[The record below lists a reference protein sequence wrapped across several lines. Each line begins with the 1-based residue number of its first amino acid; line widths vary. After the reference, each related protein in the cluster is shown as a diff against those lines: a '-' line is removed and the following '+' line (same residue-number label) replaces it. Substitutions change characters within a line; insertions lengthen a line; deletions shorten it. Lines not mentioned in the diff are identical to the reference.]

1 MQNEVKIIEMI
12 ENLRDTICEYIDKQ
26 EIAGVSVLVHKNNEE
41 VCFLAEGMSDIENG
55 KKIERD
61 TIYRLYS
68 QTKPVTAVAVMILV
82 ERGILDLCQPVSVF
96 LPGFK
101 NQKVLDEGGM
111 VHSVNKEVT
120 LFDLMQMTSGLT
132 YSDLTKVGIKTNN
145 LLKEVESRLYGEH
158 PVTTVEFANLVG
170 ELPLMFEPGSSWNY
184 GLSAD
189 ILGAVIEVVSGMRF
203 GEFLKKEIFDPLEMH
218 DTGFWIPE
226 EKRLRLAKTYDVE
239 ESSKGKRLVLYT
251 GNEDA
256 IQNQLERNPAFE
268 SGGAGLAATL
278 DDYMKFGRM
287 LLDGGLY
294 KNKRILRSRTVD
306 FLTKGQL
313 MEEQQIMFEKK
324 FGLYGYSYS
333 NLMRICKNP
342 SQSSMLTRVGEYGWD
357 GWLGAYF
364 ANFPEENMTI
374 LFGMQR
380 KGIGMWSL
388 TRKLRNI
395 ILSSI

>member
-1 MQNEVKIIEMI
+1 MEMI
-12 ENLRDTICEYIDKQ
+12 KYLRDAIREYIDKQ

-41 VCFLAEGMSDIENG
+41 VCFLAEGLRDIENG

-82 ERGILDLCQPVSVF
+82 ERGVLDLCQPVSDF

-101 NQKVLDEGGM
+101 NQKVLEEGGI
-111 VHSVNKEVT
+111 VRSVKKEVT
-120 LFDLMQMTSGLT
+120 LFDLMQMTSGLA
-132 YSDLTKVGIKTNN
+132 YSDLTEVGIKTNN
-145 LLKEVESRLYGEH
+145 LLKAVEMRLYGDE

-170 ELPLMFEPGSSWNY
+170 ELPLMFDPGSSWNY

-189 ILGAVIEVVSGMRF
+189 ILGAVVEVASGMQF
-203 GEFLKKEIFDPLEMH
+203 GEFLKKEIFDPMEMH
-218 DTGFWIPE
+218 DTGFWVPE
-226 EKRLRLAKTYDVE
+226 EKQVRLAKTYDVE
-239 ESSKGKRLVLYT
+239 ESVKGKRLVLYT

-256 IQNQLERNPAFE
+256 IQNRLERKPAFE

-278 DDYMKFGRM
+278 DDYMKFGSM
-287 LLDGGLY
+287 LLNGGLY
-294 KNKRILRSRTVD
+294 KNKRILHSRTVD
-306 FLTKGQL
+306 FLTKGKL
-313 MEEQQIMFEKK
+313 MEQQQTMFEKK
-324 FGLYGYSYS
+324 FELYGYSYS

-388 TRKLRNI
+388 TRKMRNI
-395 ILSSI
+395 ILSSM